1 MGASL
6 VATKEQQVAET
17 AGQVVPMGAVVKNEG
32 PDDHKKIVDLLVPPP
47 GSKNAPEV
55 RSILTQDGRS
65 IRLHRVCHYRQGA
78 TPGAGKIRF
87 IENRVREGQTLD
99 IADIA
104 ELHLK

>member
-1 MGASL
+1 MVASP
-6 VATKEQQVAET
+6 VATEEQQVVET
-17 AGQVVPMGAVVKNEG
+17 AGQVVPMGTVVKNEG
-32 PDDHKKIVDLLVPPP
+32 PDDHKKIVDLLVPM
-47 GSKNAPEV
+47 SDNAPTV
-55 RSILTQDGRS
+55 RSILTHSGRN

-87 IENRVREGQTLD
+87 IENRVRQGQTLD